1 MDVHLSHI
9 KLPVLYFKLQP
20 RNKDYNIIYNTQ
32 VNLRNFIQTSIA
44 LVSTCTPPHMYT
56 RSSPKITSQWLYTWW
71 NCWCTLPLSHHHHY
85 TMDHNQNAAL
95 HAYVGYVTK
104 LPLMHTIEQ
113 EWQHFLWLT
122 AWESVCP
129 ACVTN
134 TPHTYVHVGAVQ
146 YTSTSSLQPILNA
159 EI

>member
-1 MDVHLSHI
+1 
-9 KLPVLYFKLQP
+9 
-20 RNKDYNIIYNTQ
+20 
-32 VNLRNFIQTSIA
+32 
-44 LVSTCTPPHMYT
+44 
-56 RSSPKITSQWLYTWW
+56 
-71 NCWCTLPLSHHHHY
+71 
-85 TMDHNQNAAL
+85 MDHNQNAAL

-122 AWESVCP
+122 ARESARP